1 MQSFVYQ
8 PNATRVVFGAGS
20 FDRLQEEAAQVG
32 KRFLVLATPEQAELA
47 DQAAS
52 HLGGLCAG
60 VHAQAVMHVPVPVVE
75 TATLKAQSL
84 NVDGVVAVGGGS
96 TTGLAK
102 AIALRTRL
110 PIIVVPTTYA
120 GSEMTPIW
128 GLTDGGI
135 KRTGRNPVVL
145 PSVAIYDPLLTL
157 GLPIGLTGVSGLN
170 AIAHCMEGLYSETA
184 NPLVSIMAE
193 EGIRAFA
200 VALPALIRDP
210 HDLEARGR
218 ALYGA
223 WLGGSVL
230 GSVGMALHH
239 KLCHTLGGT
248 FNLPHAETH
257 AIVLPHAAAYNAE
270 AAPEAMSRVARALGV
285 ENAPRGLYDLLV
297 AIGAKTGL
305 RDIGMKQEGLD
316 RVVELALTNPYYN
329 PAPLAAEP
337 LHRLL
342 TNAFAGHPPGEA

>member
-20 FDRLQEEAAQVG
+20 FDRLQEEAAGVG
-32 KRFLVLATPEQAELA
+32 SRFLVLATAEQAELA
-47 DQAAS
+47 DRAAS

-60 VHAQAVMHVPVPVVE
+60 VHAQAVMHVPVPVVD
-75 TATLKAQSL
+75 AAALKAQSL
-84 NVDGVVAVGGGS
+84 KVDGLVAVGGGS

-110 PIIVVPTTYA
+110 PIVVVPTTYA

-128 GLTDGGI
+128 GLTDGGV
-135 KRTGRNPVVL
+135 KRTGRDPVVL

-157 GLPIGLTGVSGLN
+157 DLPIGLTGVSGLN
-170 AIAHCMEGLYSETA
+170 AIAHCVEGLYSETA

-193 EGIRAFA
+193 EGIRALA
-200 VALPALIRDP
+200 SALPVLVGDP
-210 HDLEARGR
+210 ANIEARSQ

-223 WLGGSVL
+223 WLGGTVL

-257 AIVLPHAAAYNAE
+257 AIVLPHAAAYNAA
-270 AAPEAMSRVARALGV
+270 AAPDAMARVARALGV
-285 ENAPRGLYDLLV
+285 ENAPRGLYDLLIAV
-297 AIGAKTGL
+297 GAKPAL
-305 RDIGMKQEGLD
+305 RDIGMTQDGLD
-316 RVVELALTNPYYN
+316 RVVELALTNPYSN
-329 PAPLAAEP
+329 PAPLEAGP
-337 LHRLL
+337 LTRLL
-342 TNAFAGHPPGEA
+342 ANAFFGQPPAEV